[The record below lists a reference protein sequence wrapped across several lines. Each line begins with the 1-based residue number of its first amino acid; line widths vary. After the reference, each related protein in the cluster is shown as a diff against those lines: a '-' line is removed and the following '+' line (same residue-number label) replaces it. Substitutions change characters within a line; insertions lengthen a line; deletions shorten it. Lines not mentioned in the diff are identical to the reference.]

1 MRHVEQETTFV
12 GISELRTHADEILNV
27 ARRGRVVVEK
37 RHKPM
42 VVLVP
47 IEQYDRTQEVLET
60 IEDSVLGM
68 LAKER
73 ERHGSRTSYLSLE
86 ELERRVGIRHR

>member
-12 GISELRTHADEILNV
+12 GISELRTRADEILNV

-47 IEQYDRTQEVLET
+47 IEQYDRTQEVLEA
-60 IEDSVLGM
+60 IEDYVLGM

-73 ERHGSRTSYLSLE
+73 ERHSPRKSYLSLE
-86 ELERRVGIRHR
+86 ELERRVGLRHR

>member
-1 MRHVEQETTFV
+1 MRHVERDTTFV

-27 ARRGRVVVEK
+27 ARRERVVVEK

-47 IEQYDRTQEVLET
+47 IEQYDRTQLLLDT
-60 IEDSVLGM
+60 IEEYVLG
-68 LAKER
+68 LIAKER
-73 ERHGSRTSYLSLE
+73 KRHATKKDYIPLE
-86 ELERRVGIRHR
+86 ELERRVGLRSR